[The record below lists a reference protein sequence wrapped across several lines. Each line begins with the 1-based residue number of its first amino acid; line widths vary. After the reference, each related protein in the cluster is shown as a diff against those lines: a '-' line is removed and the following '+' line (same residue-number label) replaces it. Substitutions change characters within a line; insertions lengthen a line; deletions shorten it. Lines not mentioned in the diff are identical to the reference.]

1 MNALQAKIET
11 QSTTS
16 LKLTLKMID
25 QQIAAEKLSIDV
37 TRLEGAVVDY
47 TNIQAMNKVRFTLL
61 TVLEVRDADFTNTY
75 YDTYYDRLEM
85 VGA

>member
-1 MNALQAKIET
+1 MNALQTKIET
-11 QSTTS
+11 QSTTA

-25 QQIAAEKLSIDV
+25 QQIAVEELTIDV
-37 TRLEGAVVDY
+37 TRLEGASVDY

-61 TVLEVRDADFTNTY
+61 TVLEVRDLEFTTAY
-75 YDTYYDRLEM
+75 YNRFEM

>member
-11 QSTTS
+11 QSTSS

-25 QQIAAEKLSIDV
+25 QQIAAEELVIDV

-47 TNIQAMNKVRFTLL
+47 TNIQAMHKVRFTLL
-61 TVLEVRDADFTNTY
+61 SVLEVRDADFTNTY
-75 YDTYYDRLEM
+75 YNRFEM

>member
-11 QSTTS
+11 QSNTA

-25 QQIAAEKLSIDV
+25 QQIAAEELSIDV

-47 TNIQAMNKVRFTLL
+47 TNIQSMNKVLFKLL
-61 TVLEVRDADFTNTY
+61 SFLEVRDAYFTNAY
-75 YDTYYDRLEM
+75 YSRFETVE
-85 VGA
+85 VA